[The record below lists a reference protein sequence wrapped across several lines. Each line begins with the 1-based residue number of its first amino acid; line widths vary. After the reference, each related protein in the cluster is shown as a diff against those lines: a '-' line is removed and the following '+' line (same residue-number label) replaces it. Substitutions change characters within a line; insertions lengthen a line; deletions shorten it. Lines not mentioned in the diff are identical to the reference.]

1 MCSGMEADCP
11 CREANC
17 NGKRREI
24 PNKAYVGGCTRRF
37 VVIAAILSLFSCV
50 DRDEYLGIE
59 YHPCLTQG
67 VYVLEKTDCTMRIEI
82 GDGNHEDGVDAVLSI
97 ESEDGTEP
105 ETAFRILRC
114 HTM

>member
-1 MCSGMEADCP
+1 
-11 CREANC
+11 
-17 NGKRREI
+17 
-24 PNKAYVGGCTRRF
+24 
-37 VVIAAILSLFSCV
+37 
-50 DRDEYLGIE
+50 
-59 YHPCLTQG
+59 
-67 VYVLEKTDCTMRIEI
+67 MRIEI